1 MQALAIRFRAIFIFS
16 LTSLLSYSQQWEQ
29 VGKAGEWGTTTDV
42 IAMTASDGFI
52 WSVENGTL
60 FRTKG

>member
-1 MQALAIRFRAIFIFS
+1 MQALAIRFLAIFIFS

-42 IAMTASDGFI
+42 IAMPADGRTWFL
-52 WSVENGTL
+52 TL
-60 FRTKG
+60 KNQL

>member
-1 MQALAIRFRAIFIFS
+1 MQTLAIRFLAIFIFS